1 MELLEAIK
9 TRRSVRAYQSDK
21 PIANEDLVKIITAA
35 MYAPSAL
42 NKQPWEFLVV
52 NDTFLIEEIVKIH
65 PYAGF
70 IKEAKT
76 GVIICEDIDQA
87 NSGYG
92 PTDVAMA
99 AQNFLLAAHDLG
111 YGACFSG
118 LYPDPS
124 RMTSF
129 TNLFK
134 LPVHIRPIGLIVI
147 GTPKEKNMQMPNRFD
162 KDKIHFNRF

>member
-1 MELLEAIK
+1 MEVFEAIK
-9 TRRSVRAYQSDK
+9 TRRSVRAYQADK
-21 PIANEDLVKIITAA
+21 TISNEDLMKIITAA

-42 NKQPWEFLVV
+42 NKQPWEFLIV
-52 NDTFLIEEIVKIH
+52 NDSVLIEEIVKVH

-70 IKEAKT
+70 IQQAKT
-76 GVIICEDIDQA
+76 GVIICENIDLA
-87 NSGYG
+87 NAGYG
-92 PTDVAMA
+92 ATDVAMA
-99 AQNFLLAAHDLG
+99 AQNFLLAAHALG

-134 LPVHIRPIGLIVI
+134 LPVYIRPIGLIVI
-147 GTPKEKNMQMPNRFD
+147 GTPKEKNMQIPNRFD
-162 KDKIHFNRF
+162 ETKIHYNAW

>member
-1 MELLEAIK
+1 MELFEAIQ

-21 PIANEDLVKIITAA
+21 PIGKEDITKILTAA
-35 MYAPSAL
+35 MFAPSAL
-42 NKQPWEFLVV
+42 NKQPWEFLVI
-52 NDTFLIEEIVKIH
+52 NEAHLIEEIVKIH

-70 IKEAKT
+70 IQEART
-76 GVIICEDIDQA
+76 GILICEDIDQA
-87 NSGYG
+87 NAGYG
-92 PTDVAMA
+92 PTDVAMS
-99 AQNFLLAAHDLG
+99 AQNLLLAAHGLG

-134 LPVHIRPIGLIVI
+134 LPQNIRPIGLIVI
-147 GTPKEKNMQMPNRFD
+147 GTPKNDSAQIPHRFEA
-162 KDKIHFNRF
+162 DKIHYNKF

>member
-1 MELLEAIK
+1 MELFEAIK
-9 TRRSVRAYQSDK
+9 TRRSVRAYQADK
-21 PIANEDLVKIITAA
+21 PIGNEDLMKILTAA

-52 NDTFLIEEIVKIH
+52 NESSLIEEIIKVH

-70 IKEAKT
+70 IAEAKT
-76 GVIICEDIDQA
+76 GVVICENIDVA
-87 NSGYG
+87 NAGYG
-92 PTDVAMA
+92 ATDVAMA
-99 AQNFLLAAHDLG
+99 AQNFLLAAHGLG

-134 LPVHIRPIGLIVI
+134 LPINIRPIGLIVI
-147 GTPKEKNMQMPNRFD
+147 GTPKNPTSQMPNRFD
-162 KDKIHFNRF
+162 ETKIHFNKW

>member
-1 MELLEAIK
+1 MELFEAIK
-9 TRRSVRAYQSDK
+9 TRRSVRAYQADK
-21 PIANEDLVKIITAA
+21 PIGNKDLMKILTAA

-52 NDTFLIEEIVKIH
+52 NEAPLIEEIVKVH

-70 IKEAKT
+70 IAEAKT
-76 GVIICEDIDQA
+76 GVVICENIDVA
-87 NSGYG
+87 NAGYG
-92 PTDVAMA
+92 ATDVAMA
-99 AQNFLLAAHDLG
+99 AQNFLLAAHGLG

-134 LPVHIRPIGLIVI
+134 LPINIRPIGLIVI
-147 GTPKEKNMQMPNRFD
+147 GTPKNPTSQMPNRFD
-162 KDKIHFNRF
+162 ETKIHFNKW

>member
-1 MELLEAIK
+1 MELFEAIK
-9 TRRSVRAYQSDK
+9 TRRSVRAYQADK
-21 PIANEDLVKIITAA
+21 PIGHEDLMKIMTAA

-52 NDTFLIEEIVKIH
+52 NEAPLIEEIVKVH

-70 IKEAKT
+70 IAEAKT
-76 GVIICEDIDQA
+76 GVIICENIDVA
-87 NSGYG
+87 NAGYG
-92 PTDVAMA
+92 ATDVAMA
-99 AQNFLLAAHDLG
+99 AQNFLLAAHGLG

-134 LPVHIRPIGLIVI
+134 LPINIRPIGLIVI
-147 GTPKEKNMQMPNRFD
+147 GTPKNPTSQMPNRFD
-162 KDKIHFNRF
+162 ETKIHFNKW